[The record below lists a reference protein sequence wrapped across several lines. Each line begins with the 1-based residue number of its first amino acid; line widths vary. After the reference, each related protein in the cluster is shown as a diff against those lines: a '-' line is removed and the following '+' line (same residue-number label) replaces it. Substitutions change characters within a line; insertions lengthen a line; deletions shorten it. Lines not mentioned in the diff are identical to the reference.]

1 MEKINKHHRI
11 IIIGLLLA
19 MLMGGLIVT
28 PGYGMPWDEL
38 TEIGVLGSNVRE
50 YMGLAQGEEDE
61 PTESSTGI
69 VFLDYS
75 DNVDMDHGQSAYYA
89 FSPLLFADLGEG
101 AERTL
106 MLLWHG
112 YTFLIFM
119 AGVVALYF
127 ICSTLC
133 GDWKYGV
140 LGSLFLYLSPRFFA
154 EGHYNNKDIVTMSFA
169 IICLWFGIKMI
180 NSLTFGYALLFAL
193 TAAVATNTRISSVF
207 LFGLIGILYIVKLS
221 VSKQWTK
228 RNFLIGL
235 TAVIAFAGFYYL
247 LSPAAWRDPIGF
259 IGYTLARSSDFS
271 AWPGI
276 VYFWG
281 IIHRPV
287 PSYYIPVMIGVTTPL
302 LLLILILAGHVT
314 TVIELAKDI
323 KAKKFSISTAIY
335 VLCMVYIWTFL
346 LFAIIRRPILY
357 NSWRHFYF
365 LYGALLILA
374 VGAVR
379 FVVHLLKGKWKW
391 LPVGAIGVQ
400 LAVCLL
406 TIVISHPF
414 QYVYYNSLAGP
425 DPAQSYEFDY
435 WNVSQVNL
443 IMKFMDENPQI
454 ERFKFCA
461 NDWYTDDGL
470 QKAYKILPEEY
481 KERVKVFPYT
491 GGANFAA
498 DYVMQNEMPEKI
510 MKNEKIYQRGY
521 WVYGGNDYVPA
532 ERSRKA
538 SALTSQ
544 TSPFNKPVD
553 FMAIYSL
560 KERKE

>member
-50 YMGLAQGEEDE
+50 YIGLAQGEEDE

-180 NSLTFGYALLFAL
+180 NSHKFGYALLFAL

-221 VSKQWTK
+221 VNKQWSK

-235 TAVIAFAGFYYL
+235 AAVLFLPDFTIYYL
-247 LSPAAWRDPIGF
+247 QPPGVIRSGLSAIRWHVLQISVHGRGSF
-259 IGYTLARSSDFS
+259 IFGVQFIAQFHRS
-271 AWPGI
+271 I
-276 VYFWG
+276 
-281 IIHRPV
+281 
-287 PSYYIPVMIGVTTPL
+287 
-302 LLLILILAGHVT
+302 
-314 TVIELAKDI
+314 
-323 KAKKFSISTAIY
+323 
-335 VLCMVYIWTFL
+335 FL
-346 LFAIIRRPILY
+346 L
-357 NSWRHFYF
+357 
-365 LYGALLILA
+365 
-374 VGAVR
+374 
-379 FVVHLLKGKWKW
+379 
-391 LPVGAIGVQ
+391 
-400 LAVCLL
+400 
-406 TIVISHPF
+406 
-414 QYVYYNSLAGP
+414 
-425 DPAQSYEFDY
+425 
-435 WNVSQVNL
+435 
-443 IMKFMDENPQI
+443 
-454 ERFKFCA
+454 
-461 NDWYTDDGL
+461 
-470 QKAYKILPEEY
+470 
-481 KERVKVFPYT
+481 
-491 GGANFAA
+491 
-498 DYVMQNEMPEKI
+498 
-510 MKNEKIYQRGY
+510 
-521 WVYGGNDYVPA
+521 
-532 ERSRKA
+532 
-538 SALTSQ
+538 
-544 TSPFNKPVD
+544 
-553 FMAIYSL
+553 
-560 KERKE
+560 